1 MSLSLG
7 HYGAVSGHALEL
19 RQHAVVNPPARTAAV
34 PRQVVG
40 FITVTEDQETQSEV
54 SELLEAGGVV
64 TLKERV
70 MQTAA
75 FKTFQESITN
85 RVRAD
90 VCHDACDL
98 IKAHRDSTRPR
109 HITAAVQAVPRLDAV
124 HAHSDPCRVTVWAA
138 LA

>member
-7 HYGAVSGHALEL
+7 RNCAASGHTAQL
-19 RQHAVVNPPARTAAV
+19 RQHAVVTPRATTAAV

-40 FITVTEDQETQSEV
+40 FITVAEDHKAQTDV

-75 FKTFQESITN
+75 FKAFQESINN
-85 RVRAD
+85 RVRPG
-90 VCHDACDL
+90 L
-98 IKAHRDSTRPR
+98 
-109 HITAAVQAVPRLDAV
+109 
-124 HAHSDPCRVTVWAA
+124 
-138 LA
+138 